1 MSRSFGEYLKRKRA
15 EYGEKFDASDLAPQ
29 FIPYYES
36 GERIEVV
43 SSWGTRRGRIG
54 ITTGWRPAFL
64 LMCRVSARGSSDVL
78 RADDKVTRVIC
89 A

>member
-43 SSWGTRRGRIG
+43 SSWGTVRAHRHHHWLAPR
-54 ITTGWRPAFL
+54 F
-64 LMCRVSARGSSDVL
+64 SSHVPSLGAWIL
-78 RADDKVTRVIC
+78 RCVAG
-89 A
+89 